1 MPGPPTS
8 DAHPSQDLL
17 ALLVPSSQLSNPHPL
32 TQPNSRLTNNLVT
45 INVSEGPLHK
55 AYHLDKDLLCAA
67 SPVFSTA
74 FTSSSGLAWKETQD
88 LQMNWPEC
96 SPKIFDIF
104 VQWLHTGRLP
114 SDSKLQLLPGIKF
127 PMLQL
132 LVFADRAMIPVLQQK
147 CYEGIR
153 YHLQLSMVPSKLFV
167 QELYSIELSND
178 TLYRYITKLFAHL
191 IFHGKLRAHASAS
204 RDPFDEMLESIPG
217 FAVDMAKEL
226 KSVAE
231 KTSANLSQYHNIQA
245 TPLGYRVPCDS
256 PSRPGH
262 PFDDPEFKEYT
273 IRKDK

>member
-147 CYEGIR
+147 C
-153 YHLQLSMVPSKLFV
+153 
-167 QELYSIELSND
+167 
-178 TLYRYITKLFAHL
+178 
-191 IFHGKLRAHASAS
+191 
-204 RDPFDEMLESIPG
+204 
-217 FAVDMAKEL
+217 
-226 KSVAE
+226 
-231 KTSANLSQYHNIQA
+231 
-245 TPLGYRVPCDS
+245 
-256 PSRPGH
+256 
-262 PFDDPEFKEYT
+262 
-273 IRKDK
+273 